1 MTVATFL
8 AGFVFTALSAVLLLN
23 PNDWSWHRVVAA
35 IALTGSLCLLVSSVY
50 MFDQLGTPV
59 GFWTDNRP
67 PAFWRWLAAR
77 RERTAEERWEQQF
90 REKGATEA
98 DEENAP
104 WRLDGPVYR
113 YMLQI
118 TRQVFNPA
126 VFLGL
131 IGFLALI
138 VGTASAWVMVGGSL
152 VLVTAIVYAVGK
164 RPNLGAD

>member
-8 AGFVFTALSAVLLLN
+8 AGFVFTALSAVLLLS

-77 RERTAEERWEQQF
+77 RERTAEKRWEQQF
-90 REKGATEA
+90 REKGAAEA